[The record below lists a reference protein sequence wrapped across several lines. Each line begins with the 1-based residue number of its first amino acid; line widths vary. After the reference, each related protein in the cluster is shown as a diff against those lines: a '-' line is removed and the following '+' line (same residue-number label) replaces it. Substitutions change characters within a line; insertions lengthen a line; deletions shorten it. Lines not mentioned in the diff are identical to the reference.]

1 MSSWLSYKTLLCV
14 VVLEFNG
21 LSMESLPSTT
31 GQKDRS
37 GPTGRLSPE
46 SASTRR
52 PGEADIN
59 KDLGGF
65 LDDDDTTFADMVNRP
80 GSSSNEAPRGR
91 QEPAATAVNDVD
103 SQDGEDD
110 DGPDLYTQFT
120 EAIPVDKINSGLHQA
135 GDLLYAAFN
144 KAKEMGSENIQQ
156 VQDSETYNNLR
167 TSATQ
172 NLEQLQQSD
181 LGQQAAQAADTAKAR
196 AAEMKE
202 EWSPTFQQA
211 RESAYSWMSSAAKS
225 ASSAAIWFQSM
236 GTSGV
241 DGDDSDA
248 EPSTTTRG
256 VRRTATMATAPVAD
270 AANPTIDDA
279 DLHDVTDTCPRLRSV
294 REKVKIT
301 VGVLGTI
308 FEGSIVENHEEVV
321 ADSDSDGDG
330 GGESLKEIEEA
341 EERPLPMTP
350 LSIFSRDLAFRK
362 KLLHNIDH
370 LGCLPVEIK
379 LMMTEEF
386 REEVEAATGKKG
398 STEIEELAQH
408 VEAIALK

>member
-1 MSSWLSYKTLLCV
+1 
-14 VVLEFNG
+14 
-21 LSMESLPSTT
+21 
-31 GQKDRS
+31 
-37 GPTGRLSPE
+37 
-46 SASTRR
+46 
-52 PGEADIN
+52 
-59 KDLGGF
+59 
-65 LDDDDTTFADMVNRP
+65 
-80 GSSSNEAPRGR
+80 
-91 QEPAATAVNDVD
+91 
-103 SQDGEDD
+103 
-110 DGPDLYTQFT
+110 
-120 EAIPVDKINSGLHQA
+120 
-135 GDLLYAAFN
+135 
-144 KAKEMGSENIQQ
+144 
-156 VQDSETYNNLR
+156 
-167 TSATQ
+167 
-172 NLEQLQQSD
+172 
-181 LGQQAAQAADTAKAR
+181 
-196 AAEMKE
+196 MKE

-256 VRRTATMATAPVAD
+256 QEDSIHETMATAPVAD

-279 DLHDVTDTCPRLRSV
+279 DLHDVTDTCPVEDKTTPALPPLRKGETRVTIAVGNTIVSESTGLASV

-341 EERPLPMTP
+341 EERPLPIYYELVWQDTTQH
-350 LSIFSRDLAFRK
+350 IFKDLAFRK

-370 LGCLPVEIK
+370 LGFLPVEIK